1 MLSFVVQNFYYN
13 RSSLLKTARYT
24 QYIKSTSAYL
34 YFALIKHNIR
44 YLFLRTND
52 SLRNGYMLYFT
63 SKHLIKP
70 FWRTFKRF
78 PRPYMGLVSNNIEK
92 SLAYYSISSV
102 DALLSNPPKSVISRT
117 LPRTTSQLG
126 MLYTVP
132 VVTAYLAFQK
142 TLYNSLVLYIFH
154 FGLFLNPGA
163 RTFFKLT
170 HGFLLLPSTISLYSF
185 CNRFFF
191 KIKNH

>member
-13 RSSLLKTARYT
+13 RASILKTARYT
-24 QYIKSTSAYL
+24 QYVKCLSAYL
-34 YFALIKHNIR
+34 YFALIKHNVR

-52 SLRNGYMLYFT
+52 SLRSGYMLYFT

-70 FWRTFKRF
+70 FWNTFRRF
-78 PRPYMGLVSNNIEK
+78 PQPYMGLVSNNAEK

-102 DALLSNPPKSVISRT
+102 DALLSHPPKPIMCRN
-117 LPRTTSQLG
+117 LPRVTSHLG
-126 MLYTVP
+126 MFYTIP

-170 HGFLLLPSTISLYSF
+170 HGFLLLPSMVSLYSF